1 MFHQDTILKANVT
14 NYENPIKVV
23 IIWFPLCKRL
33 AVYVTNHNIKLFSAT
48 WQAPERKPN
57 GRDIRIMRDAHIA
70 VPFAYLSLSYSKFE
84 WAENMAVQARS
95 KKLSGK
101 QICCATKWFLWK
113 LDNLS
118 HLYIRV
124 ASSNTSCLEPHPDFY
139 GLLMKRLFDAY
150 VLWLFD
156 KKCFLN
162 L

>member
-1 MFHQDTILKANVT
+1 MLQIEKNPLKSGSFYFLSDKIGT
-14 NYENPIKVV
+14 
-23 IIWFPLCKRL
+23 L
-33 AVYVTNHNIKLFSAT
+33 TNHDIKQSSWLNCYIVIGSAT
-48 WQAPERKPN
+48 WHAPERKPN

-118 HLYIRV
+118 HLYKRV

-139 GLLMKRLFDAY
+139 GLLMKRIFDAY